1 MGILEPGGTIIIVS
15 ECSEGMG
22 STEFISAQDML
33 CKYGSDKFMET
44 LKGRGEALID
54 EWQTEMLLKPLRQG
68 NIKLFNT
75 NLSEKDLSQTYV
87 EHVSSIRKEIQAS
100 ITRQNSAEI
109 AVIPEGPYVVPR
121 FRPA

>member
-1 MGILEPGGTIIIVS
+1 MQILN
-15 ECSEGMG
+15 
-22 STEFISAQDML
+22 
-33 CKYGSDKFMET
+33 
-44 LKGRGEALID
+44 GRDEALID

-68 NIKLFNT
+68 NIKLFTT